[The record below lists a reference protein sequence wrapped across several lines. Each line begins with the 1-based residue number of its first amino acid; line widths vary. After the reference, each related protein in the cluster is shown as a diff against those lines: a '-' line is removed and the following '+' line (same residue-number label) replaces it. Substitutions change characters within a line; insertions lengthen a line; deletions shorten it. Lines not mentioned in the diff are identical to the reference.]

1 MVDPVDL
8 EVNVL
13 EFLRKSFMF
22 ARRATVDGREVLLFQ
37 RTETESESRFRP
49 KVLRLYVAVVADWVL
64 FDLAAELLVLGKDGH
79 APGPRGTG
87 TALEAGAE
95 AAEFDEQGI
104 RFRRHALADGW
115 LYLPVDLESGGGPAL
130 AESALGLTGAARS

>member
-22 ARRATVDGREVLLFQ
+22 ARRANVGERELAVFQ

-49 KVLRLYVAVVADWVL
+49 KILRLYVAVPSDWVIY
-64 FDLAAELLVLGKDGH
+64 DLAADLLLLGREGR
-79 APGPRGTG
+79 APAPRATG

-95 AAEFDEQGI
+95 AAEFDEQGL
-104 RFRRHALADGW
+104 RFRRHRLTDGW
-115 LYLPVDLESGGGPAL
+115 VYLPVDLEEAPARL
-130 AESALGLTGAARS
+130 ATTLAALGLSPAAE